1 MFQKVLVVSVIAF
14 AVMQIAPSLGLF
26 ALIGGGIAVAI
37 WDGSD
42 KKKENTAKFGYDPV
56 RQNYAD
62 LPAEQKK
69 RVDEIRDEKNI
80 AKDQEIV
87 QICRN
92 QNIPGTFI
100 SRLNGDPQYY
110 PSLKQLEPFASTL
123 PSHLS
128 NKLMN
133 AARSES
139 REWTKKKN
147 LYIREDNWQEARNYL
162 VSVVQECNSYGQPK
176 AEPAKQIEEKP
187 KADPRPFKAYND
199 ELFN

>member
-1 MFQKVLVVSVIAF
+1 
-14 AVMQIAPSLGLF
+14 MQIAPSLGLF
-26 ALIGGGIAVAI
+26 ALIGGGIAVAV

-42 KKKENTAKFGYDPV
+42 KKKENTAKYGYDPV
-56 RQNYAD
+56 RQNLND
-62 LPAEQKK
+62 LPPEQQQ
-69 RVDEIRDEKNI
+69 RVREIREEKDI

-92 QNIPGTFI
+92 QNIPGTFMQ
-100 SRLNGDPQYY
+100 RYNGEPQYY

-123 PSHLS
+123 PSHLN

-147 LYIREDNWQEARNYL
+147 VFIREDNWQEARNYL
-162 VSVVQECNSYGQPK
+162 VSVVKECNSYGQPK
-176 AEPAKQIEEKP
+176 AEQVKQIEEKP
-187 KADPRPFKAYND
+187 KADPKPFKPYND
-199 ELFN
+199 DLFN